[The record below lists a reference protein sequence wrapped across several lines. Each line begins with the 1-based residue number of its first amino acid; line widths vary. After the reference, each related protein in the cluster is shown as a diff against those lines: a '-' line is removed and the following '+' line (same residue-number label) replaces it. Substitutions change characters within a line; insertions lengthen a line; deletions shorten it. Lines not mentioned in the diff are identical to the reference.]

1 MSRSCNALPCLHEQG
16 AALSSSPHSA
26 DDGGNATGGANRSR
40 AISLGTLSAA
50 VAQRVPFEP
59 LHGTQLDVN
68 FLSLA
73 LHNIAWVAT
82 ALDFVWRAYRSV
94 RLVIKYWGRA
104 SLGLPQID
112 LREDANS
119 AASAC
124 TAAGRSPSKPK
135 KSQKSSSPM
144 EHGSS
149 NTARRGRK
157 HRRGGGHDDVDF
169 QDNGNGAK
177 HLQTQVSFEPRN
189 PMSMDD
195 EY

>member
-1 MSRSCNALPCLHEQG
+1 M
-16 AALSSSPHSA
+16 
-26 DDGGNATGGANRSR
+26 
-40 AISLGTLSAA
+40 
-50 VAQRVPFEP
+50 PFEP

-82 ALDFVWRAYRSV
+82 AVDFAWRAYRSV

-124 TAAGRSPSKPK
+124 TAAGRSPSKLCTALLL
-135 KSQKSSSPM
+135 SPATGVAFVVGALLLLANVATALYWPSYTHYV
-144 EHGSS
+144 HGCI
-149 NTARRGRK
+149 TP
-157 HRRGGGHDDVDF
+157 
-169 QDNGNGAK
+169 
-177 HLQTQVSFEPRN
+177 PRN
-189 PMSMDD
+189 GVAAT
-195 EY
+195 